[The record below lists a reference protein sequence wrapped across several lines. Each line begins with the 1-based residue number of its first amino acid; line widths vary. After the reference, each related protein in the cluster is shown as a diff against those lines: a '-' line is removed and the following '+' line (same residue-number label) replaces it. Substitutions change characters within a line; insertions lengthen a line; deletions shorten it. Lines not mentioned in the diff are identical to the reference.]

1 VRRGILILFVC
12 LLFACGEGSDDDS
25 PLPCEH
31 TATLIGDSLTALPG
45 WAQLIQ
51 DEFLPGEIRIAA
63 GLGFT
68 MRTMEP
74 GKFWYDR
81 EEFDKFPPCTL
92 VILLGSNDAGR
103 FRQTPASSVLGFLN
117 KIIDQTL
124 DDGAERILV
133 MTPPPVFNPDLI
145 AIGTMDRLLEYH
157 DGITERCERDPDD
170 LVECGPDLFLEMEE
184 IHFTTDGVHFSVLG
198 GEWLFVRLLPFLK

>member
-1 VRRGILILFVC
+1 M
-12 LLFACGEGSDDDS
+12 
-25 PLPCEH
+25 
-31 TATLIGDSLTALPG
+31 GDSLTALPG

-68 MRTMEP
+68 MGTWEP
-74 GKFWYDR
+74 EEFWYER

-92 VILLGSNDAGR
+92 VILLGTNDAGR
-103 FRQTPASSVLGFLN
+103 FNQTPASFVLGFLDE
-117 KIIDQTL
+117 IIDQTL
-124 DDGAERILV
+124 DYGAERILV
-133 MTPPPVFNPDLI
+133 LTPPPVFNPDLI
-145 AIGTMDRLLEYH
+145 AIGTMDLLLEYH

-170 LVECGPDLFLEMEE
+170 LVECGPDLFLEMEG